1 MTSYDAAA
9 KDASQNADS
18 SLEHA
23 KKAVSSA
30 KDALESGRRALPE
43 ITKEAQRV
51 MGDTVGQLRGKS
63 KDAASVAGDKIEDAR
78 LYVTDQVQ
86 ERPMTATLTALG
98 VGFVLGLLFSGRR

>member
-1 MTSYDAAA
+1 MTSYDPAA
-9 KDASQNADS
+9 KDAANSADS

-30 KDALESGRRALPE
+30 KDALEAGRRALPE
-43 ITKEAQRV
+43 IGKEAQRV
-51 MGDTVGQLRGKS
+51 VGERVTELKGRS
-63 KDAASVAGDKIEDAR
+63 KDAAGVANDKIEDAR

-86 ERPMTATLTALG
+86 ERPITATLAALG